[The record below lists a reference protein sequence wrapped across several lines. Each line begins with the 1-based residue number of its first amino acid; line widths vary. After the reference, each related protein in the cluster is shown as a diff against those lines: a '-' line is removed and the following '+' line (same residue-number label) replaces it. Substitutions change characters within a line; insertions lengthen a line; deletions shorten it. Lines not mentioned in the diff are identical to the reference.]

1 MKLAIIDD
9 HSLIRSGVSSALAK
23 TEFEVIAEASSVKEG
38 AAVINSHKPDI
49 CLVDVN
55 LGAGNGIDL
64 IKQSIATGIRSK
76 FVVLTM
82 HDDSETLELAKEAGA
97 AAYVTKSV
105 PIEQLIQVLYAV
117 AESKTFIRRGEI
129 QAEVTKKDFGLT
141 VREVEVLSHL
151 PTGATAAVIAG
162 ILFLTEATVKTHL
175 AAIYRKLGAAN
186 RAQAVSIGI
195 ENKLIPK
202 QQIIKPFR
210 PSR

>member
-9 HSLIRSGVSSALAK
+9 HSLIRSGVSSALAN

-55 LGAGNGIDL
+55 LCAGNGIDL

-82 HDDSETLELAKEAGA
+82 HDDSETLDLAKEAGA

-105 PIEQLIQVLYAV
+105 PIEQLIQVLSAV
-117 AESKTFIRRGEI
+117 AESKTFIKRGEI
-129 QAEVTKKDFGLT
+129 QAEVIKKDFGLT

-195 ENKLIPK
+195 ENKLISK
-202 QQIIKPFR
+202 Q
-210 PSR
+210 

>member
-9 HSLIRSGVSSALAK
+9 HSLIRSGVSSALAN

-38 AAVINSHKPDI
+38 AAVINSYRPDI
-49 CLVDVN
+49 CLVDIN

-105 PIEQLIQVLYAV
+105 PIEQLIQVLSAV

-129 QAEVTKKDFGLT
+129 RAEVIKKDFGLT
-141 VREVEVLSHL
+141 VREVEVLSYL

-175 AAIYRKLGAAN
+175 AAIYRKLAAAN

-195 ENKLIPK
+195 ENKLISK
-202 QQIIKPFR
+202 Q
-210 PSR
+210 

>member
-175 AAIYRKLGAAN
+175 TAIYRKLGAAN

-202 QQIIKPFR
+202 Q
-210 PSR
+210 